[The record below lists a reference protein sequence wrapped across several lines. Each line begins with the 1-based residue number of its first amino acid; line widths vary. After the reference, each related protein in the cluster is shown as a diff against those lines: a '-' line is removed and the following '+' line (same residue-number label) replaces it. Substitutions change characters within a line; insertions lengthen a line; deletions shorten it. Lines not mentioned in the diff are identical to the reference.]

1 MKYIP
6 KGVTRSVARQALV
19 FKKNSPR
26 LFFGTGI
33 VGVLGGTVMACRAT
47 LKAHEPIDA
56 MKKEIYAAKAA
67 HEFNSEID
75 ESQAS
80 KGEYERELI
89 RAYAN
94 GFYHLARLYGPA
106 ILVTGASVGLLTG
119 SHVTLSRRNAALTAA
134 YAAVA
139 KSYEEYRERIK
150 DQLGEDQE
158 LDVYHATDI
167 CELTDPDGKKVKALV
182 ASPSKWSPY
191 ARFFD
196 EASHNWQKNPDLNRI
211 FVQVQQN
218 YTNDLLQARGHV
230 FLNEVY
236 DLLGLERSQEGQ
248 VVGWLLEG
256 DGDGYIDFGIFE
268 AHNEDFL
275 DGWEKSIIL
284 DFNVDGVIYDQI

>member
-6 KGVTRSVARQALV
+6 KGVTMKVARQALV

-26 LFFGTGI
+26 LFFGAGI
-33 VGVLGGTVMACRAT
+33 VGVIGGTVMACRAT
-47 LKAHEPIDA
+47 LKAHEPIDE
-56 MKKEIYAAKAA
+56 MKKNIYAAKAA
-67 HEFNSEID
+67 HEFSQEID
-75 ESQAS
+75 STEQS
-80 KGEYERELI
+80 KGEYEKELLK
-89 RAYAN
+89 AYVT
-94 GFYHLARLYGPA
+94 GFYHLTRLYGPA

-119 SHVTLSRRNAALTAA
+119 AHVTLTRRNAALTAA
-134 YAAVA
+134 YAAMA
-139 KSYEEYRERIK
+139 KSYEEYRERVMEK
-150 DQLGEDQE
+150 LGEDKE
-158 LDVYHATDI
+158 LDVYHAADI
-167 CELTDPDGKKVKALV
+167 QEIVDPEGKKVKALV
-182 ASPSKWSPY
+182 ASPGKWSPY

-218 YTNDLLQARGHV
+218 YTNDLLQSRGHV

-248 VVGWLLEG
+248 VVGWVLDG
-256 DGDGYIDFGIFE
+256 DGDGFIDFGIFE

-284 DFNVDGVIYDQI
+284 DFNVDGVIYDKI